1 MIDVE
6 SRKMGLHGE
15 FETVLA
21 VFNRGDESQVVFG
34 GNLGGDTLVKL
45 VVGVASVIQRMA
57 EELGV
62 SVGEVLAMIAS
73 VVGAGIERFAEVE
86 AVRDDFA
93 DRDEIAGLAKELG
106 VEMPA

>member
-6 SRKMGLHGE
+6 SREMGLHGE

-21 VFNRGDESQVVFG
+21 VFNRGDESCVVFG
-34 GNLGGDTLVKL
+34 GNLGGDAVAKL
-45 VVGVASVIQRMA
+45 AVGVASVIPRMA

-62 SVGEVLAMIAS
+62 SVGELLAVIAMM
-73 VVGAGIERFAEVE
+73 AGRNVERFAEVE
-86 AVRDDFA
+86 TVRDDFA

-106 VEMPA
+106 VEIPA

>member
-1 MIDVE
+1 MVDVE
-6 SRKMGLHGE
+6 SREMGLHGE

-21 VFNRGDESQVVFG
+21 VFNRGDKSRVVFG
-34 GNLGGDTLVKL
+34 GNLGSDALAKL
-45 VVGVASVIQRMA
+45 VVGVASVIPLMA

-62 SVGEVLAMIAS
+62 SVGELLAMIAAAA
-73 VVGAGIERFAEVE
+73 GAGIERFAKVE

-106 VEMPA
+106 VEIPA

>member
-21 VFNRGDESQVVFG
+21 VFNRGDESRVVFG
-34 GNLGGDTLVKL
+34 GNLGCDALAKL
-45 VVGVASVIQRMA
+45 AVGVASVIPRMA

-62 SVGEVLAMIAS
+62 SVGELLAMIA
-73 VVGAGIERFAEVE
+73 AAADGIERFAKVE

-106 VEMPA
+106 VEIPA

>member
-6 SRKMGLHGE
+6 SREIGLHGE

-21 VFNRGDESQVVFG
+21 VLNRGDESCVVFG
-34 GNLGGDTLVKL
+34 GDLGGDAVAKL
-45 VVGVASVIQRMA
+45 AVGVASVIPRMA

-62 SVGEVLAMIAS
+62 SVGELLAMIA
-73 VVGAGIERFAEVE
+73 VAACGIERFAKVE
-86 AVRDDFA
+86 AVRDDLA

-106 VEMPA
+106 VEIPA

>member
-6 SRKMGLHGE
+6 SREMGLHGE

-21 VFNRGDESQVVFG
+21 VFNRGDESCVVFG
-34 GNLGGDTLVKL
+34 GNPGGDAVAKL
-45 VVGVASVIQRMA
+45 AVGVASVIPRMA

-73 VVGAGIERFAEVE
+73 AAGAGIERFAEVE
-86 AVRDDFA
+86 TVRDDFA